1 MIVPFLSL
9 KDVTGLHAD
18 EIKEAARRV
27 IDSGWYLQ
35 GKENEAFEQ
44 HYAEYIGTK
53 YCIGCA
59 NGLDALIW
67 IWRAYIELG
76 VMQPGDE
83 VILPANTYIATHL
96 GITENG
102 LVPVCVEPNP
112 RTLEIDDTLIEAAI
126 TERTKAICIVH
137 LYGRC
142 AMTERIAEICRRH
155 GLKLVEDNAQA
166 HGCYYLPPMPPKGG
180 GVVTPEKAGIDM
192 ADPAYYHELKKRA
205 AHMRANPT
213 EAEEILWTALCERQI
228 GYKIRRQHIVSQYIL
243 DFAYLDNRLAIE
255 LDGGYHNEKDQ
266 QYDDVARTK
275 NLEQFGWRVL
285 RFTNAEVFHDLES
298 VISRIKHA
306 ISIAATS
313 PSGDCGAGRRLIR
326 TGSLGDAAG
335 HSFYPGK
342 NLGALGDA
350 GAVTTNDEALAKAIR
365 ALANYGSQKKYVF
378 QYTGRNSR
386 LDEIQAAILDVK
398 LKYLDEDVAKR
409 QEVAAYYYD
418 HINNPLIELPERLP
432 DAQNVYHL
440 FPILVGV
447 QCKVYGVRDRLH
459 DYLAEKG
466 IGTVIHYPIAP
477 HKQECYAKEAWNVPQ
492 LSLPITEMIADCE
505 LSLPISPCMTK
516 EQMEYVVECVN
527 AFDGK

>member
-1 MIVPFLSL
+1 MRVPFLSL

-142 AMTERIAEICRRH
+142 ACTQKILDLCKKYN
-155 GLKLVEDNAQA
+155 LKLVEDNAQA
-166 HGCYYLPPMPPKGG
+166 HGCM
-180 GVVTPEKAGIDM
+180 
-192 ADPAYYHELKKRA
+192 
-205 AHMRANPT
+205 
-213 EAEEILWTALCERQI
+213 W
-228 GYKIRRQHIVSQYIL
+228 
-243 DFAYLDNRLAIE
+243 LA
-255 LDGGYHNEKDQ
+255 
-266 QYDDVARTK
+266 
-275 NLEQFGWRVL
+275 
-285 RFTNAEVFHDLES
+285 
-298 VISRIKHA
+298 
-306 ISIAATS
+306 

-409 QEVAAYYYD
+409 QEVAAYYYE

-440 FPILVGV
+440 FPILVHTENKNIQNTACAAININKEEIKNAESPV
-447 QCKVYGVRDRLH
+447 AERNLQALAPQPACMQASRQLDNQVPAADPDTQAPQDSLQKCAPLTKNDKNDFSALRDRLH

-516 EQMEYVVECVN
+516 EQVAYVVECVN